1 MIIVVNVFILIILI
15 MSYVIYN
22 LYTKNVKLE
31 DALLKREA
39 LFIAMSDLIKS
50 SDRKLEQVDKLGA
63 FKSDDEVG
71 FFFETIKEIQKQ
83 LNEFKI

>member
-1 MIIVVNVFILIILI
+1 MTLAVNIFILVVLI

-39 LFIAMSDLIKS
+39 VFIAISDLIKTS
-50 SDRKLEQVDKLGA
+50 EKKLKDVDRLGA
-63 FKSDDEVG
+63 FASDDEVG
-71 FFFETIKEIQKQ
+71 FFFETVKGIQEQ
-83 LNEFKI
+83 LNDFKI

>member
-1 MIIVVNVFILIILI
+1 
-15 MSYVIYN
+15 
-22 LYTKNVKLE
+22 
-31 DALLKREA
+31 
-39 LFIAMSDLIKS
+39 MSDLIKS